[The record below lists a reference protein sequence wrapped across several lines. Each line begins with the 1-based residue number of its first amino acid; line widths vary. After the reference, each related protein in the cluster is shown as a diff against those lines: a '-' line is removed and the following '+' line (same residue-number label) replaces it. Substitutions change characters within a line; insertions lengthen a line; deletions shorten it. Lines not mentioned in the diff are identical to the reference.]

1 MSGEKD
7 ILKMIKEDILR
18 ILVEKNGKATPE
30 NLREE
35 VSSDESLEQP
45 LKELERDGFIKT
57 KKDMIGVTKTG
68 REKGK
73 NILEKRLLLE
83 TYFKKTKEKENISQ
97 IVHIIDLI
105 EHYISMEVANN
116 IRMLF
121 SMKDKGV
128 PLIKLKNGVITDIDL
143 GIDLF
148 ERIVSMGI
156 FPGERVNV
164 ASVLPNAVIIE
175 IKNKKFALDK
185 EIAEKIKGIAV

>member
-18 ILVEKNGKATPE
+18 ILVEKNGKVTSE

-35 VSSDESLEQP
+35 ISSDESLEQP

-57 KKDMIGVTKTG
+57 KKEMINVTNTG

-73 NILEKRLLLE
+73 SILEKRLLLE
-83 TYFKKTKEKENISQ
+83 SYFKKTKEREDISQ
-97 IVHIIDLI
+97 ITHIIDLI

-121 SMKDKGV
+121 SMKDEGV
-128 PLIKLKNGVITDIDL
+128 PLIKLKDGVITDIDL
-143 GIDLF
+143 NIDLF

-156 FPGERVNV
+156 FPGERVNIV
-164 ASVLPNAVIIE
+164 SVLPNAVIIE
-175 IKNKKFALDK
+175 IKNKKFALDRG
-185 EIAEKIKGIAV
+185 IAEKIKGIAV